1 MVRSELIG
9 NLSHALPA
17 TQFNQNGQNSCF
29 IQSNG
34 AEFGYG
40 ELYYYSGFHSN
51 DDTSAK
57 QKQSVEIY
65 VDWKEKVNNFFLWAG
80 KQSLEIY
87 MIHGL
92 LLNIF
97 KSKVAIQFSSIEG
110 YLLTAGNFALT
121 MGLCAVAI
129 HLLNQNVI
137 LLRKILNIR

>member
-1 MVRSELIG
+1 ME
-9 NLSHALPA
+9 
-17 TQFNQNGQNSCF
+17 
-29 IQSNG
+29 
-34 AEFGYG
+34 YG
-40 ELYYYSGFHSN
+40 FWLLVLNYSGFHSN

-97 KSKVAIQFSSIEG
+97 KSKVAIQFSGIEG

-137 LLRKILNIR
+137 LKKILNIR